1 MHACTM
7 KTGIP
12 IYLLH
17 LHLHLHLHP
26 HPINLATLTRTHTH
40 TRSTTKG
47 RIYVYHTVPYHTL
60 HLGLLP
66 TPNSQLPNFPS
77 QPKPTLSHSPSFF
90 LPSLLPSFLLFSI
103 RWRFQ
108 LRSFVRSGMN
118 KLIKKKERGGKR
130 LIPSARSPS
139 LVSFKVSRSQRTV
152 QGKRGF

>member
-1 MHACTM
+1 M

-12 IYLLH
+12 IYL

-130 LIPSARSPS
+130 LIPSARSQVLCRLRYPGP
-139 LVSFKVSRSQRTV
+139 KGRPKE
-152 QGKRGF
+152 KRGF